1 MTTNFANFFYEL
13 PREYLEEKLAEYKL
27 VANGKHVPSL
37 KAVRAITGYMGHRQR
52 SMAKHGGIAVDESLE
67 QQSSATGYSTSLI
80 SDVHRFLE
88 WCGLEVRLK
97 QGGGPKKQPT
107 VRRLIAQI
115 PCEDLNGKIPNLN
128 EFYRNLNEKKHDL
141 NGVFPDTPRELPR
154 YIPRVCNSKDS
165 THTLEVPYL
174 EEDFFDE
181 EYGFTPKDVYEFLN
195 SHEEFVIMEL
205 F

>member
-1 MTTNFANFFYEL
+1 MTTDFANFFYEL
-13 PREYLEEKLAEYKL
+13 RREYLEEKLAEYKL

-52 SMAKHGGIAVDESLE
+52 NMAKHGGIAVDESLE

-115 PCEDLNGKIPNLN
+115 PWEDLNGKIPNLN
-128 EFYRNLNEKKHDL
+128 EFYRDLNEKKHDL

-154 YIPRVCNSKDS
+154 YIPRVCTSKNS
-165 THTLEVPYL
+165 THTFVEPYL
-174 EEDFFDE
+174 EEDFIDD
-181 EYGFTPKDVYEFLN
+181 EYGFTPKDVNEFLN
-195 SHEEFVIMEL
+195 SHEDFVILEP

>member
-1 MTTNFANFFYEL
+1 MTTDFANFFYEL
-13 PREYLEEKLAEYKL
+13 RREYLEEKLAEYKL

-37 KAVRAITGYMGHRQR
+37 KAVRAVTGYMGHRQR
-52 SMAKHGGIAVDESLE
+52 NMAKHGGIAVDESLE

-115 PCEDLNGKIPNLN
+115 PWEDLNGKIPNLN
-128 EFYRNLNEKKHDL
+128 EFYRDLNEKKHDL

-154 YIPRVCNSKDS
+154 YIPRVCTSKDS
-165 THTLEVPYL
+165 THSCEEPYL
-174 EEDFFDE
+174 EEDFIDE

-195 SHEEFVIMEL
+195 SREEFVILEP